1 MNKHLQTMKNALTN
15 YQETVKAGLAK
26 MEENNRL
33 YKPEEA
39 EKANAAIMAKLNDE
53 RQRVK
58 DQIAEAQEAGQREV
72 NAWGKLDGTQITDD
86 AKLLEHGAVDPDQ
99 FAGLVQKYQNNATM
113 LKLLSDYA
121 DKENEATGS
130 FSAYWNFAGKGN
142 VGRSRRHFDTRGL
155 PTVEAKQAGIKNAAA
170 SAFSLADQIGNLD
183 NNQIG
188 TGPESPFINS
198 ALEHFGE
205 NDVF

>member
-15 YQETVKAGLAK
+15 YQKTVKAGLAK

-72 NAWGKLDGTQITDD
+72 NAWGKLDGGKITDD
-86 AKLLEHGAVDPDQ
+86 AKLLEHGTITPAQ
-99 FAGLVQKYQNNATM
+99 FAALADRYQGNATM
-113 LKLLSDYA
+113 VDLLLKYA
-121 DKENEATGS
+121 NEHGDNGGGGFEAV
-130 FSAYWNFAGKGN
+130 WNFTGN
-142 VGRSRRHFDTRGL
+142 GGRKKPHYDTSGL
-155 PTVEAKQAGIKNAAA
+155 QTVEAKQAGINNAAA
-170 SAFSLADQIGNLD
+170 SAFSLADRIGNLD
-183 NNQIG
+183 DNRIG